1 MDVTF
6 EVDANGMLHVTA
18 FDKTTRSS
26 ANITITASAGHR
38 SADEIERMVEE
49 AEKMKGE
56 DTARMRLIEARND
69 LESYIYQAKQVAT
82 LTGNASL
89 GEVVKRIDAWLTDAS
104 QATPL
109 SLFRTKLA
117 ELQMAVAST

>member
-38 SADEIERMVEE
+38 SAEEIERMVEE

-56 DTARMRLIEARND
+56 DEARLQLIEARNE
-69 LESYIYQAKQVAT
+69 LESYVYQAKEVVAS
-82 LTGNASL
+82 TGNAAL
-89 GEVVKRIDAWLTDAS
+89 EVVVKRVDAWVQDAS
-104 QATPL
+104 QATPT
-109 SLFRTKLA
+109 SMYRAKLA
-117 ELQMAVAST
+117 ELQMAVASS